1 MTDVITAARQGGT
14 TLDELHGRP
23 RAAEKQK
30 ASQSK
35 KACLH
40 CVSVQSTSGRPADS
54 AFPWQGPKSVRIT
67 ERDRKRTEGWTVKQS
82 IAFKLLFDIKD
93 KFCNVQFI
101 PS

>member
-40 CVSVQSTSGRPADS
+40 CVSVQSTSGRPPDS
-54 AFPWQGPKSVRIT
+54 AFP
-67 ERDRKRTEGWTVKQS
+67 
-82 IAFKLLFDIKD
+82 
-93 KFCNVQFI
+93 
-101 PS
+101 